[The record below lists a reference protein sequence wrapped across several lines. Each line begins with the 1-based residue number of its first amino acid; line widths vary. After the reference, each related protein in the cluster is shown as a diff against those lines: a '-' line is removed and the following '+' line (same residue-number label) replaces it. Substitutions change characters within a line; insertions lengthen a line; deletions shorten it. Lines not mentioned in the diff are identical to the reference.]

1 MIRRAV
7 DLPPWLAEA
16 LTRSEMGIEKTA
28 NTLVTSVTSTMS
40 VQLSSSVNLD
50 KEGSQRAFKPRQ
62 KVEQIPREPVFAS
75 AAPRGLEMHT
85 FPGSERGSTPKEL
98 AHTAFPEP
106 NRRKKHMQSPVA
118 CPECGFLF
126 PTPKSVSDES
136 NVIQSQVL
144 RGISSDMKLV
154 NVARHKVVDMRLKLD
169 KEEAKLHQLQQQHGA
184 LRSQH
189 TMLVSD
195 HNILKGEL
203 AKAKET
209 IETQHRRILS
219 FECLLVSPQDE
230 EAIGRLPG
238 IFPTVSQYAD
248 QSCPSCPFSLSPSPQ
263 PVSPACSR
271 AGVGGI
277 ISEER
282 AINHKI
288 KLCHFHARLD
298 GGNGVE
304 NGVGGGGGE
313 GSEAR
318 AGEEGGGRGEHAWA
332 GPSPAGRRCTQREL
346 DERLHL
352 SSAYA
357 QLNTNA
363 TKQHQALMS
372 KGHSTFE
379 FAPRAPR
386 VPRLQVSAATAIERV
401 IERGEGRGRGERGQD
416 RAPDLDSFL
425 RPVKQV
431 NSKSIQMRPA
441 TARILRS
448 QTKP

>member
-1 MIRRAV
+1 M
-7 DLPPWLAEA
+7 
-16 LTRSEMGIEKTA
+16 
-28 NTLVTSVTSTMS
+28 
-40 VQLSSSVNLD
+40 NLD
-50 KEGSQRAFKPRQ
+50 KGGTQRTYKPRW
-62 KVEQIPREPVFAS
+62 KGIEQIPREPVFAS

-85 FPGSERGSTPKEL
+85 FPGSERGSTPKDL

-106 NRRKKHMQSPVA
+106 NRLRKKHMHSDSVA

-126 PTPKSVSDES
+126 LTPKSVSDES

-144 RGISSDMKLV
+144 RGISSNMTLV

-169 KEEAKLHQLQQQHGA
+169 KGEAKLHELQQQHEA

-189 TMLVSD
+189 TKLVSD
-195 HNILKGEL
+195 HNIVKGKL

-230 EAIGRLPG
+230 EAIGRLPVQPG
-238 IFPTVSQYAD
+238 ILPTISQSVD
-248 QSCPSCPFSLSPSPQ
+248 QSCPSCLFSLSPSPR
-263 PVSPACSR
+263 PVSPACFR
-271 AGVGGI
+271 AGFAGI
-277 ISEER
+277 ISEEH
-282 AINHKI
+282 A
-288 KLCHFHARLD
+288 FTAQSHARLD

-304 NGVGGGGGE
+304 DGVGSGGGE

-332 GPSPAGRRCTQREL
+332 GPFPSGRRCAQREL

-357 QLNTNA
+357 QPNS
-363 TKQHQALMS
+363 KQHQALMS

-379 FAPRAPR
+379 FVPRAPR
-386 VPRLQVSAATAIERV
+386 VPRLQLTLATAIEL
-401 IERGEGRGRGERGQD
+401 ERANAREEWRGRGEMAQNE
-416 RAPDLDSFL
+416 APDLDSFL
-425 RPVKQV
+425 RPVKPV
-431 NSKSIQMRPA
+431 KPVTSKSIHM
-441 TARILRS
+441 
-448 QTKP
+448 